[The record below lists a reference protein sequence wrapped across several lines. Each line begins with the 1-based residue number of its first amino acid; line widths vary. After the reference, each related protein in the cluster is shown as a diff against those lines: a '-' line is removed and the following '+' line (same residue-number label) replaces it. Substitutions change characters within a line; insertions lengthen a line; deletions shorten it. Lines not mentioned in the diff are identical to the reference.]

1 MESLHQFVVFQ
12 FALVKPGI
20 KVLNRW
26 EKEEERRERRRER
39 RERGERGGREEREQK
54 GIIDILTRVYR
65 ASFPYRGRVEDI
77 RQEKVEQGPELMEVV
92 LERGAGQEEA
102 VGRTELSDNL

>member
-26 EKEEERRERRRER
+26 EKEGERRERRRER
-39 RERGERGGREEREQK
+39 KGREGTEGGE
-54 GIIDILTRVYR
+54 G
-65 ASFPYRGRVEDI
+65 
-77 RQEKVEQGPELMEVV
+77 EK
-92 LERGAGQEEA
+92 R
-102 VGRTELSDNL
+102 DNRHIN

>member
-26 EKEEERRERRRER
+26 EKEGERRERRRER
-39 RERGERGGREEREQK
+39 RERGEKGREERGGREEREKK
-54 GIIDILTRVYR
+54 GIIDILTRVYC

-77 RQEKVEQGPELMEVV
+77 RQEKVE
-92 LERGAGQEEA
+92 
-102 VGRTELSDNL
+102 

>member
-1 MESLHQFVVFQ
+1 M
-12 FALVKPGI
+12 
-20 KVLNRW
+20 
-26 EKEEERRERRRER
+26 
-39 RERGERGGREEREQK
+39 GEGGREERKEERKEEREEGERRERKGREERKEEREKK
-54 GIIDILTRVYR
+54 GIIDILTRVYC

-102 VGRTELSDNL
+102 VGCTELSDNL